1 MKLLLR
7 KFTKTLSISSRKKN
21 RIKAEGNW
29 DKGEF
34 LSGLPWKYDEYCIS
48 RKFSEKRQDFKENSM
63 GLKSPVFK
71 KEKKFK

>member
-34 LSGLPWKYDEYCIS
+34 LSGLP
-48 RKFSEKRQDFKENSM
+48 
-63 GLKSPVFK
+63 
-71 KEKKFK
+71 